1 MKLLLQLQQQRHRCW
16 TWGSRRGFQSR
27 SFMKRKIAEAAGAA
41 AGVLELVCCCGVV
54 CGLCI
59 VRVAAAS
66 FSFKSQTHS
75 FKSHAPLSHFFI
87 FPRACRSSSRGS
99 LRSERLTSGTAPAFH
114 NMHVLHTAV
123 PCFSVAATS
132 SVAEECSTAHAH
144 SRAYAHQHTHVF
156 LLHSSAPA
164 LVFGR

>member
-1 MKLLLQLQQQRHRCW
+1 MISIYLSTHTHSL
-16 TWGSRRGFQSR
+16 SR
-27 SFMKRKIAEAAGAA
+27 SRSLSLSLSLSLARS
-41 AGVLELVCCCGVV
+41 L
-54 CGLCI
+54 
-59 VRVAAAS
+59 S
-66 FSFKSQTHS
+66 
-75 FKSHAPLSHFFI
+75 LSHTHTI
-87 FPRACRSSSRGS
+87 DNGSRGS